1 MLEKSP
7 LLLTMHLY
15 LEVSWW
21 TVRQNNLSK
30 DYLKRSPKHVLLLHE
45 NELAALFL
53 GDLIEHVK
61 SKGWK
66 IISPEAAYKDSIANI
81 TKDLKFNKQG
91 RVAALAHDK
100 GADKK
105 ELRSKTE
112 NISYLDDLFITYKV
126 IKNDEQ
132 SN

>member
-1 MLEKSP
+1 MVYEDNLKK
-7 LLLTMHLY
+7 LY
-15 LEVSWW
+15 IDALWHSI
-21 TVRQNNLSK
+21 TFYDDLANN
-30 DYLKRSPKHVLLLHE
+30 YLKRSPKHVLLLHE

-53 GDLIEHVK
+53 GDLIEHIE

-66 IISPEAAYKDSIANI
+66 IISPEEAYTDSIANI
-81 TKDLKFNKQG
+81 TKDLTFNKQG

-112 NISYLDDLFITYKV
+112 YISHLDELFITYKV
-126 IKNDEQ
+126 IKNDEL
-132 SN
+132 SD